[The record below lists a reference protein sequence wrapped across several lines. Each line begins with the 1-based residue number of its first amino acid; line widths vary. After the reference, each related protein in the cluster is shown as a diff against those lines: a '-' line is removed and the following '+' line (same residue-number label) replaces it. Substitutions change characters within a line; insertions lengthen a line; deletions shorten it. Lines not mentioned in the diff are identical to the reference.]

1 MASLDSLPP
10 DQRAVL
16 QLVLQRGR
24 SYDDIA
30 KLLSIDR
37 TAVRDR
43 ALQAFDA
50 LGPQTRVP
58 DDRRALITDY
68 LLAQLP
74 PLVADDVHTRLG
86 ESASERAWARVV
98 ASELQP
104 LASSPLPDIP
114 ADASAGGG
122 QARESAAPRDRSE
135 PRVAEPIAAAGA
147 DDTAERPTRQRSAR
161 EQATRE
167 RGREREGI
175 TAGLG
180 LGGRREGGDGL
191 PRSRTGGA
199 VLLGLGVA
207 VVVAVVVILIAT
219 SGGGSNKPKH
229 ASVATTTPTT
239 TAGSTTGTGT
249 GTTTGSAKVIA
260 QVNLRPPGSASAA
273 TKSPAGVAEVLQSG
287 ASTGIALLAQNMPA
301 NTKHNAYAVW
311 LYNSGSDSRL
321 LGFVSPGVGS
331 NGKLSTEGPLPT
343 DASHFRELV
352 VTLETQAKPKTPGQ
366 IVLIGTPQ
374 TGQTL

>member
-37 TAVRDR
+37 AAVRDR

-104 LASSPLPDIP
+104 LASTPLPNIP
-114 ADASAGGG
+114 ADASAGGV
-122 QARESAAPRDRSE
+122 QARESAPPRDRSE

-147 DDTAERPTRQRSAR
+147 AETAERPTRERP
-161 EQATRE
+161 TRE

-229 ASVATTTPTT
+229 ASAATTTPTT

-260 QVNLRPPGSASAA
+260 QVNLRPPGGATAA

-301 NTKHNAYAVW
+301 NSKHNAYAVW

-366 IVLIGTPQ
+366 IVLIGAPQ

>member
-30 KLLSIDR
+30 KLLSIDSA
-37 TAVRDR
+37 AVRDR
-43 ALQAFDA
+43 AVQALDV

-58 DDRRALITDY
+58 ADRRALITDY

-74 PLVADDVHTRLG
+74 PLDADDVHTRLG

-104 LASSPLPDIP
+104 LATNPLPDIP
-114 ADASAGGG
+114 GDASAGGG
-122 QARESAAPRDRSE
+122 RAPGPAPARDRTE
-135 PRVAEPIAAAGA
+135 PAAAEPVAAAGA
-147 DDTAERPTRQRSAR
+147 AATAKRA
-161 EQATRE
+161 ARE
-167 RGREREGI
+167 RGRAGEREGI
-175 TAGLG
+175 AAGLG
-180 LGGRREGGDGL
+180 LGGRREDDGL

-219 SGGGSNKPKH
+219 SGGGTKKPKH
-229 ASVATTTPTT
+229 ASAATTTPTT
-239 TAGSTTGTGT
+239 TAASTTGTGT
-249 GTTTGSAKVIA
+249 GTTGAKVIA
-260 QVNLRPPGSASAA
+260 QVNLKPPGSATG
-273 TKSPAGVAEVLQSG
+273 TKTPAGVAEVLQSG
-287 ASTGIALLAQNMPA
+287 TSTGIALLAQNMPA

-311 LYNSGSDSRL
+311 LYNSNSDSRL

-343 DASHFRELV
+343 DASSFKELV
-352 VTLETQAKPKTPGQ
+352 VTIETQAKPKTPGQ
-366 IVLIGTPQ
+366 IVLIGAPQ

>member
-37 TAVRDR
+37 AAVRDR

-98 ASELQP
+98 ASSFQP
-104 LASSPLPDIP
+104 LATNPLPDIP
-114 ADASAGGG
+114 ADASAGGR
-122 QARESAAPRDRSE
+122 QVREPAPPGERSE
-135 PRVAEPIAAAGA
+135 PPVAQPIAAAGA
-147 DDTAERPTRQRSAR
+147 ADTAKRP
-161 EQATRE
+161 TRE
-167 RGREREGI
+167 RGGEREGI

-180 LGGRREGGDGL
+180 LGGREGDGL

-260 QVNLRPPGSASAA
+260 QVNLRPPGSATAG

-287 ASTGIALLAQNMPA
+287 TSTGIAVLAQNMPA

-311 LYNSGSDSRL
+311 LYNSGSDARL

-343 DASHFRELV
+343 GASHFRQLV
-352 VTLETQAKPKTPGQ
+352 VTLETQAKPKAPGQ
-366 IVLIGTPQ
+366 IVLIGAPQ

>member
-37 TAVRDR
+37 EGVRDR

-58 DDRRALITDY
+58 GDRRALITDY

-74 PLVADDVHTRLG
+74 PLVADDVHTRLA

-104 LASSPLPDIP
+104 LAANPLPEIP

-122 QARESAAPRDRSE
+122 PAPAPAPAGGRSE
-135 PRVAEPIAAAGA
+135 PPVAEPIAAAGA
-147 DDTAERPTRQRSAR
+147 ADAAQRPK
-161 EQATRE
+161 RE
-167 RGREREGI
+167 RRREREREGI
-175 TAGLG
+175 AAGLG
-180 LGGRREGGDGL
+180 LGGGRDGDGP

-229 ASVATTTPTT
+229 ASTPTTSPTT
-239 TAGSTTGTGT
+239 TATSTTGTGT

-260 QVNLRPPGSASAA
+260 QVNLKPPGGATAG

-287 ASTGIALLAQNMPA
+287 TSTGIALLAQSMPA

-366 IVLIGTPQ
+366 IVLIGAPR